1 MPGGRPKLTD
11 EEKARRAAE
20 KAAKPKGKPGR
31 PKKEKAPPKA
41 VGRPVKTLREVR
53 EELRTG
59 ATTGYQ
65 VRQNTPALFKM
76 LDLVHDVTHALPKH
90 IAAFTMRSEEDAMAR
105 ADASPAALADL
116 KARRMLPSYGQS
128 TWLEA
133 WLQAHPEADTSLV
146 TALRRRVEQTR
157 KDTAEEQAAYRRR
170 QELLAPLLAPLL
182 ARREVLLPEALRLRR
197 KGIREDERGR
207 TAREFQL
214 AEVETELRALRNEM
228 ETLRGLSEKEILKRH
243 NAED

>member
-20 KAAKPKGKPGR
+20 TAAKPKGKPGR

-41 VGRPVKTLREVR
+41 VGRPVKTLREVK

-105 ADASPAALADL
+105 ADASPAELADL
-116 KARRMLPSYGQS
+116 KARRMLPSHGQRA
-128 TWLEA
+128 WLEA

-146 TALRRRVEQTR
+146 TALRRRVERTEKDVVDERAGYLRR
-157 KDTAEEQAAYRRR
+157 K
-170 QELLAPLLAPLL
+170 ELMEPLLSPLEGRRDTL
-182 ARREVLLPEALRLRR
+182 AAQALRLRR

-207 TAREFQL
+207 TYREVQL
-214 AEVETELRALRNEM
+214 AEVETELRGVKAQIDALGR
-228 ETLRGLSEKEILKRH
+228 LSDKDLLKRR
-243 NAED
+243 ET

>member
-41 VGRPVKTLREVR
+41 VGRPVKTLREVK

-59 ATTGYQ
+59 AIDEWS
-65 VRQNTPALFKM
+65 VRQNTPALFKFY
-76 LDLVHDVTHALPKH
+76 VAAREVTHALPKH
-90 IAAFTMRSEEDAMAR
+90 VAAFTMRSEEDAMAR

-116 KARRMLPSYGQS
+116 KARRLLPSSDQS

-170 QELLAPLLAPLL
+170 QELLEPLLAPLL
-182 ARREVLLPEALRLRR
+182 ARREVLLDAARRLRR

-207 TAREFQL
+207 SYREGEL
-214 AEVETELRALRNEM
+214 KEVETELRALGTESA
-228 ETLRGLSEKEILKRH
+228 TLRGLSEAALLKRR
-243 NAED
+243 ET